1 MEKKALRL
9 YNHALKRLEQQLG
22 TGATY
27 GNDLN
32 RVGEEHLGKKFAGVY
47 PADMLPLLS
56 KKKCYAILN
65 LDKSDMPG
73 SHWIGVKYLGK
84 GKVLVYDS
92 FGRKTQR
99 IIPSLTERYTPVD
112 ADYDAEQE
120 NREDNCGPR
129 SLAFLVVDDLFG
141 TAVSRKI

>member
-47 PADMLPLLS
+47 PADMLLS
-56 KKKCYAILN
+56 LC
-65 LDKSDMPG
+65 
-73 SHWIGVKYLGK
+73 H
-84 GKVLVYDS
+84 
-92 FGRKTQR
+92 FEFR
-99 IIPSLTERYTPVD
+99 
-112 ADYDAEQE
+112 
-120 NREDNCGPR
+120 
-129 SLAFLVVDDLFG
+129 
-141 TAVSRKI
+141 